1 MVQPHRLMPH
11 PEYLQK
17 TATMETDVEEQTP
30 PISNDPYM
38 MSVPYLNLHGESIQ
52 QGEYGGMYQT
62 LQKRHAWRT

>member
-52 QGEYGGMYQT
+52 QGEYGG
-62 LQKRHAWRT
+62 